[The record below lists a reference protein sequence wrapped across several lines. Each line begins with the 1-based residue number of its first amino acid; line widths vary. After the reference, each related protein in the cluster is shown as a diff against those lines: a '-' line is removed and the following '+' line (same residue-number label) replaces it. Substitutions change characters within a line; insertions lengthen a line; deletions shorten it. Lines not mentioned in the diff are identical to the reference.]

1 MFKFETLTLLLFFIA
16 FAWKK
21 HLLTFLLLI
30 EVLSL
35 SIIFLSIVMGL
46 DIFFS
51 LIMICVG
58 ACEGAVGLG
67 TMIGMSR
74 VNGLERY

>member
-1 MFKFETLTLLLFFIA
+1 M
-16 FAWKK
+16 
-21 HLLTFLLLI
+21 LTFLLLI